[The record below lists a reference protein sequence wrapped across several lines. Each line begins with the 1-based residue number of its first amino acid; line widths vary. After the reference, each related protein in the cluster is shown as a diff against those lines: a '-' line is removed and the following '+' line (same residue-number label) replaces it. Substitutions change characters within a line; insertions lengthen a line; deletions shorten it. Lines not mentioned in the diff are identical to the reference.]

1 MTLQKM
7 LEIVRQHQSGI
18 GETEAIEYFNDA
30 LADFSE
36 STGMEKT
43 TFTFDLVTDQRYY
56 DIPENVLSISR
67 VEYDTSG
74 STGKEIPRLVG
85 KKPQESDIG

>member
-7 LEIVRQHQSGI
+7 LEIVRQHHPNI

-36 STGMEKT
+36 NTSMVKT
-43 TFTFDLVTDQRYY
+43 TFDFDLVTDQRYY

-67 VEYDTSG
+67 VEYDVSG

>member
-7 LEIVRQHQSGI
+7 LEIVRQHHPNI

-30 LADFSE
+30 LADYSE
-36 STGMEKT
+36 NTGMAKT
-43 TFTFDLVTDQRYY
+43 TFTFDLTTDQRYY
-56 DIPENVLSISR
+56 DLPKNVLSISR

-85 KKPQESDIG
+85 KKPEESDIG

>member
-7 LEIVRQHQSGI
+7 LEIVRQHHPNV
-18 GETEAIEYFNDA
+18 GETEVVEYFNDA
-30 LADFSE
+30 LADYSE
-36 STGMEKT
+36 NTEMVKT
-43 TFTFDLVTDQRYY
+43 RFTFDLVTDQRYY
-56 DIPENVLSISR
+56 DIPDNVLSISR
-67 VEYDTSG
+67 VEYDTSE